1 MGRGMRWVK
10 KWWFGTDGATA
21 VEFSLLA
28 LPFVVMIIGTIE
40 IALMFTTQSLL
51 DASTSTAARLIR
63 TGQIQQSDAGDQE
76 QLFRDTLCDFASI
89 LIPCGEIQFQVD
101 NLDSFGDADGAPPPT
116 FDEDGNL
123 QNQGF
128 SPGGVSDVVLIR
140 VAYKYSIITPLMQFV
155 LTNRGDGS
163 RLMMSTIVLQTEP
176 YEFEDD

>member
-1 MGRGMRWVK
+1 MNMFR
-10 KWWFGTDGATA
+10 KWLSAKDGATA

-28 LPFVVMIIGTIE
+28 LPLIVMIIGTIE

-63 TGQIQQSDAGDQE
+63 TGQIQQSDAANQE
-76 QLFRDTLCDFASI
+76 QLFRDTLCGFAKI

-101 NLDSFGDADGAPPPT
+101 DLDNFGDADGAPPPQ
-116 FDEDGNL
+116 FDDEGNL

-128 SPGGVSDVVLIR
+128 STGGENDVVLIR
-140 VAYKYSIITPLMQFV
+140 VAYRYSIITPLMQFV

-163 RLMMSTIVLQTEP
+163 RIMMSTVVLQTEP
-176 YEFEDD
+176 YEFTGEDDE